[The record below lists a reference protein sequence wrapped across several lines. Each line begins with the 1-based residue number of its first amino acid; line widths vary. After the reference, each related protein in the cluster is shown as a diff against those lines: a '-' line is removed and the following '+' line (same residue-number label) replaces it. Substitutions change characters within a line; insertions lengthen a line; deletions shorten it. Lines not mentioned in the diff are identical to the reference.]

1 MELAKFAN
9 IIWDARNAKKAVV
22 AAVRTAPAEE
32 DSAPA
37 EEKALERAVAVLTIL
52 SKKKWQSGH
61 NRCGG

>member
-22 AAVRTAPAEE
+22 EAVRTAPAEE

-37 EEKALERAVAVLTIL
+37 EEKALERAVVALTIL